1 MAKKAFHTPFLGR
14 IGKIPAPRPPFRSI
28 FLAKDAKSA
37 KKPPKRPKLL
47 GKLGAL
53 CERNSSAQMPD
64 PAASPPRPRVGSPL
78 CIRLSYFANAPP
90 PFGASATHAPPSHS
104 ERPFGSPRTLQVV
117 FMRRNYGKRFAH
129 LFNIRHKDNLNPLT
143 PRRTPTEPPAT
154 QPIRPVDSPAH
165 SAYDRTHMEESPPA

>member
-53 CERNSSAQMPD
+53 CKRNSSARMPD
-64 PAASPPRPRVGSPL
+64 NGQFMFLRRVGDVQMAASTKSTANPCSSRSLFRDFRSGGRKNRKNGLKIAIFGSQSPPIRFSGRL
-78 CIRLSYFANAPP
+78 CLWCDKVLQKFPNLWPYPP
-90 PFGASATHAPPSHS
+90 P
-104 ERPFGSPRTLQVV
+104 
-117 FMRRNYGKRFAH
+117 
-129 LFNIRHKDNLNPLT
+129 
-143 PRRTPTEPPAT
+143 PPALS
-154 QPIRPVDSPAH
+154 D
-165 SAYDRTHMEESPPA
+165 